1 MTDENG
7 TPFGELG
14 TRDELRAATLA
25 LLSSAR
31 RTVHIYSRD
40 MDPQIYDDSEFLD
53 ALTRFAVAHN
63 QAQVR
68 VIVQDAGPAIRSSH
82 RLIGLAQR
90 LSSRIAIREPGP
102 QHREY
107 NAAFFVTDAQGV
119 IYREL
124 GDRFD
129 AVAAE
134 DDRPRARQLI
144 RYHDEVWEFGRT
156 NPNLRVLGI

>member
-1 MTDENG
+1 MTDE
-7 TPFGELG
+7 TPAPFGELG

-40 MDPQIYDDSEFLD
+40 MDPQIYNDSGFIE
-53 ALTRFAVAHN
+53 ALTRFAVAHS

-68 VIVQDAGPAIRSSH
+68 IIVQDAGPAVRSGH
-82 RLIGLAQR
+82 RLIDLAQR

-107 NAAFFVTDAQGV
+107 NAAFFVTDAKGV

-129 AVAAE
+129 AIAAE

>member
-1 MTDENG
+1 MTDQAQD
-7 TPFGELG
+7 PFGELG
-14 TRDELRAATLA
+14 TRDELRAASLA
-25 LLSSAR
+25 LLSAAR

-40 MDPQIYDDSEFLD
+40 LDPQIYDNSEFLD
-53 ALTRFAVAHN
+53 ALTAFAVSHS
-63 QAQVR
+63 QAQAR
-68 VIVQDAGPAIRSSH
+68 IIVQDAGPAIRGSH

-90 LSSRIAIREPGP
+90 LTSRIAIREPGQ

-107 NAAFFVTDAQGV
+107 NAAFLVTDAKGV

>member
-1 MTDENG
+1 MTDEPKP
-7 TPFGELG
+7 PFGELG
-14 TRDELRAATLA
+14 TRDELRAASLA
-25 LLSSAR
+25 LVSAAR

-40 MDPQIYDDSEFLD
+40 LDPQVYDESDFLE
-53 ALTRFAVAHN
+53 ALTRFAVSHDR
-63 QAQVR
+63 AQVR
-68 VIVQDAGPAIRSSH
+68 ILVQDAGPAIRDDH

-102 QHREY
+102 QHRDY
-107 NAAFFVTDAQGV
+107 NAAFLVTDAEGV

-129 AVAAE
+129 AVAFE
-134 DDRPRARQLI
+134 SDRPRARQLI

>member
-1 MTDENG
+1 MTDE
-7 TPFGELG
+7 TQAPFGELG

-25 LLSSAR
+25 LLTAAR

-40 MDPQIYDDSEFLD
+40 LDPQIYDDSEFLE
-53 ALTRFAVAHN
+53 ALTRFAVGHS
-63 QAQVR
+63 QAEAR
-68 VIVQDAGPAIRSSH
+68 IIVQDAGPAIRRSH

-90 LSSRIAIREPGP
+90 LSSRISIREPGP
-102 QHREY
+102 QHRDY
-107 NAAFFVTDAQGV
+107 NAAFFITDSQGV

-129 AVAAE
+129 AIAAE

-144 RYHDEVWEFGRT
+144 RYHEEVWEFGRT

>member
-1 MTDENG
+1 MTDQAQD
-7 TPFGELG
+7 PFGELG
-14 TRDELRAATLA
+14 TRDELRAASLA
-25 LLSSAR
+25 LLSAAR

-40 MDPQIYDDSEFLD
+40 LDPQIYDNSEFLE
-53 ALTRFAVAHN
+53 ALTAFAVSHS
-63 QAQVR
+63 QAQAR
-68 VIVQDAGPAIRSSH
+68 IIVQDAGPAIRGSH

-90 LSSRIAIREPGP
+90 LTSRIAIREPGP

-107 NAAFFVTDAQGV
+107 NAAFLVTDARGV

>member
-1 MTDENG
+1 MTDDAPA
-7 TPFGELG
+7 TFGELG
-14 TRDELRAATLA
+14 TREELRAATLA
-25 LLSSAR
+25 LLAEAR

-40 MDPQIYDDSEFLD
+40 MDPQIYDDTEFLD
-53 ALTRFAVAHN
+53 ALSGFAVAHN
-63 QAQVR
+63 KARVR
-68 VIVQDAGPAIRSSH
+68 ILVQDSGPAVRRSH

-107 NAAFFVTDAQGV
+107 NAAFFVTDEKGV

-129 AVAAE
+129 AIASD
-134 DDRPRARQLI
+134 DDRPRARQLV

>member
-1 MTDENG
+1 MVDGEA
-7 TPFGELG
+7 PRFGELS
-14 TRDELRAATLA
+14 TREEIRAASVHLVA
-25 LLSSAR
+25 HAR

-40 MDPQIYDDSEFLD
+40 LDPQLYDNDEFLD
-53 ALTRFAVAHN
+53 ALRRFAISHRRAE
-63 QAQVR
+63 VR
-68 VIVQDAGPAIRSSH
+68 IIVQDAGPAVRDGH

-90 LSSRIAIREPGP
+90 LSSRIGIREPGP

-107 NAAFFVTDAQGV
+107 NAAFLVTDARGV

-129 AVAAE
+129 ALASE

-156 NPNLRVLGI
+156 NPNIRVLGI